1 MVFSPIEIS
10 PEGLQVMVGT
20 FQGVVLLVL
29 TLKEVLI
36 LVTPNRMVVVMV
48 PNLMVVVKVVTPN

>member
-1 MVFSPIEIS
+1 MVFS

-20 FQGVVLLVL
+20 FEGVVLLVL
-29 TLKEVLI
+29 TLKEVLM